1 MHTRTHMH
9 ACTMHPS
16 IHPSTHP
23 SVLRFIYPF
32 IHPSV
37 SMLVNIDICK
47 CDTSIYWNNRN
58 ANMWNNILCYV
69 GNKAKGGISK
79 RVFQENKEHKF
90 SEKRTFL
97 IPWYAH
103 VGFSENLVGF
113 FFWKH
118 LFWDL
123 PIALNIIISM
133 FINPYQLF
141 WQKLPSKIKKYIQ
154 VLIFKK
160 IKNKDYRVNISPTPA
175 FWNMGMVIF
184 LLQWGS
190 PSAFY
195 LAYFFSFLNVPSL
208 NVCEYLGWWWWWWW
222 CWW

>member
-1 MHTRTHMH
+1 MIRVSPLYTLH

-16 IHPSTHP
+16 IHQFIHPSINPSIHPSIHP
-23 SVLRFIYPF
+23 SVLPFIYPF

-37 SMLVNIDICK
+37 SILVNIDICK
-47 CDTSIYWNNRN
+47 YYTSIYWNNRN

-97 IPWYAH
+97 TPWYAH
-103 VGFSENLVGF
+103 VGFLENLVGF
-113 FFWKH
+113 FFWKL

-133 FINPYQLF
+133 FINSYQLF
-141 WQKLPSKIKKYIQ
+141 WQKLPSKIKKHSKYVTSPHFLKYGHGDLSFVMGFTIS
-154 VLIFKK
+154 VLF
-160 IKNKDYRVNISPTPA
+160 
-175 FWNMGMVIF
+175 G
-184 LLQWGS
+184 L
-190 PSAFY
+190 
-195 LAYFFSFLNVPSL
+195 FFQLS
-208 NVCEYLGWWWWWWW
+208 
-222 CWW
+222 